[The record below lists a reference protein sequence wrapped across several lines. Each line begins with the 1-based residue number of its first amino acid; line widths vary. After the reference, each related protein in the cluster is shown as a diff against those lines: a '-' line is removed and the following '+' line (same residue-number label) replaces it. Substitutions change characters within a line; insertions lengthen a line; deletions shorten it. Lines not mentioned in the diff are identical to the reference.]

1 MGERVIQHPKVEL
14 IYPEDAQKYPVW
26 WKKVRAMYYIWKG
39 YSILQNIQIT
49 NGNIHARGIKY
60 IDNIYL
66 ARNRFY
72 TFPVAG
78 QQILLCPRCS
88 NDDLYYVGEYPYL
101 KEWRRDFV
109 CERCNTEIILKGDF
123 DSERDALKSTF
134 FVSEDC

>member
-1 MGERVIQHPKVEL
+1 
-14 IYPEDAQKYPVW
+14 VW
-26 WKKVRAMYYIWKG
+26 WRKVRAMFYVWKG

-78 QQILLCPRCS
+78 KQILLCPRCS
-88 NDDLYYVGEYPYL
+88 NDDLYYVGEYEERGEY
-101 KEWRRDFV
+101 RRDYI
-109 CERCNTEIILKGDF
+109 CEKCNTEIILKGDF
-123 DSERDALKSTF
+123 DFDGESLKSTIF
-134 FVSEDC
+134 ISKDC